1 MVVCTYNLSS
11 WKAEARGTAVLG
23 QTSQSQSKFEANL
36 DYIETLSEKQKGK
49 N

>member
-11 WKAEARGTAVLG
+11 WKGEARGTAVLG
-23 QTSQSQSKFEANL
+23 QPSQSHSKFEASL
-36 DYIETLSEKQKGK
+36 DCIETLSEKQKGK